1 MRTELDGP
9 GNGGH
14 GMRILVVE
22 DDRKVARFL
31 QKGLRE
37 ERYAVDVCTDGETG
51 AHWAQVNE
59 YDVIILDVMLPGKD
73 GIELC
78 REVRRR
84 SITTPI
90 IMLTAR
96 DALDDRVKGLDAGAD
111 DYLAKPFAFEELLA
125 RVRALLRRSQKYK
138 TAELKVAD
146 LEMDPVTRRVSR
158 NGRAIVLTG
167 KEYALLE
174 YFMRNPGRVLS
185 ETVIAEHV
193 WDMDFDPA
201 TNVISVYVHHL
212 RQKIDKGFALKLIRT
227 VRGVG
232 YMMKAEDDA
241 VA

>member
-1 MRTELDGP
+1 
-9 GNGGH
+9 
-14 GMRILVVE
+14 
-22 DDRKVARFL
+22 
-31 QKGLRE
+31 
-37 ERYAVDVCTDGETG
+37 
-51 AHWAQVNE
+51 
-59 YDVIILDVMLPGKD
+59 MLPGKD

-158 NGRAIVLTG
+158 SGRAIVLTG

-212 RQKIDKGFALKLIRT
+212 RQKIDKGFALKLIHT

>member
-1 MRTELDGP
+1 MRTEQDGP
-9 GNGGH
+9 GNGGY

-37 ERYAVDVCTDGETG
+37 ERYAVDVCADGETG

-59 YDVIILDVMLPGKD
+59 YDAIILDVMLPVKD
-73 GIELC
+73 GIEVC
-78 REVRRR
+78 REVRGHG
-84 SITTPI
+84 ITTPI

-138 TAELKVAD
+138 TAGLKVAD
-146 LEMDPVTRRVSR
+146 LEMDPATRRVSR
-158 NGRAIVLTG
+158 GEREIVLTG

-174 YFMRNPGRVLS
+174 YFMRNPDRVLS

-193 WDMDFDPA
+193 WDMNFDPA
-201 TNVISVYVHHL
+201 TNVVSVYVHHL
-212 RQKIDKGFALKLIRT
+212 RQKVDKGFALKLIHT
-227 VRGVG
+227 VRGAG
-232 YMMKAEDDA
+232 YVMKAGDDA

>member
-1 MRTELDGP
+1 MRTELDEP
-9 GNGGH
+9 GNGGL

-37 ERYAVDVCTDGETG
+37 ERYAVDICADGETG
-51 AHWAQVNE
+51 AHWTQVNE

-73 GIELC
+73 GIEVC
-78 REVRRR
+78 HEVRRR
-84 SITTPI
+84 GITTPI

-125 RVRALLRRSQKYK
+125 RVRALLRRGQKYK
-138 TAELKVAD
+138 TAGLKVAD

-158 NGRAIVLTG
+158 GGREIVLTG

-212 RQKIDKGFALKLIRT
+212 RQKIDKGSPLKLIHT

-232 YMMKAEDDA
+232 YLMKVEDGDA
-241 VA
+241 T